1 MKKRGAAV
9 GFFSCR
15 TIWQQ
20 KHFRR
25 ATSVARIELLA
36 EESDLHE
43 MPQSEHTEKKKKQTN
58 QVGKNWQL
66 RRSTGQRR
74 KAAATEKGTVDGRRR
89 RAPYPPDSRAR
100 SSQLCATRAQK
111 TRGARA
117 RAAGRALPVA
127 SLLPFYYFYFL
138 LRHSFFHSFHLHR
151 CFGAMK

>member
-1 MKKRGAAV
+1 M

-25 ATSVARIELLA
+25 ATSVATIELLA

-43 MPQSEHTEKKKKQTN
+43 MPQSEHTEKKEKNKKKKK
-58 QVGKNWQL
+58 VGKNWQL
-66 RRSTGQRR
+66 RRSMGQQR

-89 RAPYPPDSRAR
+89 RAPYPPHSRAC
-100 SSQLCATRAQK
+100 SSRLCATRAQK
-111 TRGARA
+111 TRGART

-127 SLLPFYYFYFL
+127 SLFLPFYYFYFL
-138 LRHSFFHSFHLHR
+138 LRHSIFSLLPSP
-151 CFGAMK
+151 